1 MWSTAWTE
9 DAQSSPPVSLLDT
22 IGQGTSSLDLEN
34 TASLRNAQD
43 RDIDSSPHLFSA
55 QEFIEILR
63 DLSVPGPLDF
73 IDNLRRDNF
82 IASGGQFDVY
92 RGHIAGF
99 VTNIPWEISPVVVK
113 RCRIE
118 LKALEV
124 LNLTGAE
131 TRKQVHDM
139 YLEVRALRNS
149 YLCQHR
155 NIAKLL
161 GWAQENGI
169 NRMPLLVME
178 RAIGDLAAVLPFL
191 ESDVW
196 TVKHRTWLD
205 MSANLGTSHEIDA
218 IKDLS
223 VVLPYLNSDEWTVK
237 HHICLDMSAG
247 LDALHK
253 IGIIHADLK
262 PQNVLIFQT
271 LRQEVPFV
279 AKLADFGFSTE
290 EINPKSEQRVQISG
304 STIGWEA
311 PEISRHKMKR
321 QPITTQEYCK
331 ADIYSLG
338 LVVWSL
344 ICFGGKAPNLANNVV
359 NTIEATQG
367 IPKSFSRLSCLALDR
382 MLARELFDRPD
393 TVAELF
399 RDESD
404 AGRAWY
410 IPSAHIAHSRST
422 FFANR
427 GTGKVI
433 VMQRQY
439 QQRVRPPLRLS
450 ISV

>member
-1 MWSTAWTE
+1 MYASRTKNKYAVDSE
-9 DAQSSPPVSLLDT
+9 DGGAQSSRPENLYNES
-22 IGQGTSSLDLEN
+22 GQQTSSLDLMDSACVSNLEDF
-34 TASLRNAQD
+34 SFEISHQLCSAQD
-43 RDIDSSPHLFSA
+43 
-55 QEFIEILR
+55 FIGVLR

-73 IDNLRRDNF
+73 IDHLRRENL

-92 RGHIAGF
+92 RGNIAGF
-99 VTNIPWEISPVVVK
+99 ITDIPWQISPVVVK
-113 RCRIE
+113 RCRVE
-118 LKALEV
+118 LKAHEALD
-124 LNLTGAE
+124 LTGAE

-149 YLCQHR
+149 YLRQHR

-161 GWAQENGI
+161 GWTHEIGI
-169 NRMPLLVME
+169 NGMPLLVME

-191 ESDVW
+191 ESDDPPC
-196 TVKHRTWLD
+196 LD
-205 MSANLGTSHEIDA
+205 KSARLGTIYEIDA
-218 IKDLS
+218 IEDLAD
-223 VVLPYLNSDEWTVK
+223 SDEWTVK

-262 PQNVLIFQT
+262 PKNVLIFQT

-279 AKLADFGFSTE
+279 AKLADFGFSAE
-290 EINPKSEQRVQISG
+290 EINSKSEKRVRISG

-311 PEISRHKMKR
+311 PEITRHRMEG

-344 ICFGGKAPNLANNVV
+344 ILFGGKAPTLPNNVV
-359 NTIEATQG
+359 DTIQATQG
-367 IPKSFSRLSCLALDR
+367 VPKSFSRLSCLALDR
-382 MLARELFDRPD
+382 MLACKPSDRPD

-404 AGRAWY
+404 PRRAWY
-410 IPSAHIAHSRST
+410 IPHITHSTSVCS
-422 FFANR
+422 ANR
-427 GTGKVI
+427 GTGKETVI
-433 VMQRQY
+433 QGRY
-439 QQRVRPPLRLS
+439 QQGLRPPKRLS
-450 ISV
+450 IRV